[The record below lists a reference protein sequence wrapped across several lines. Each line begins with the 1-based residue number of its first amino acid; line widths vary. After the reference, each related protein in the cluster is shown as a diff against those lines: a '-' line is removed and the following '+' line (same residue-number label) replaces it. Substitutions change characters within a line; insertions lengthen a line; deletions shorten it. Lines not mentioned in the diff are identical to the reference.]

1 MRQRTYGEMSLFESY
16 LDRFNYLRLD
26 GEVGN
31 ATFGSDRYLNQ
42 HFYKSREW
50 KQLREMIIARDEG
63 YDLAHPDYPIG
74 GRILVHHIN
83 PLTAKEVEHGGEGL
97 LDPNNLICVSHD
109 THNAIHFGDAR
120 LLRKEYVER
129 KPGDTLLW

>member
-16 LDRFNYLRLD
+16 LDRYNYLRLD

-63 YDLAHPDYPIG
+63 FDLAHPDYPIG

-83 PLTAKEVEHGGEGL
+83 PLTAKVVEHGGEGL

-109 THNAIHFGDAR
+109 THNAIHFGDSR
-120 LLRKEYVER
+120 LLRKDHVER

>member
-42 HFYKSREW
+42 HFYKSRE
-50 KQLREMIIARDEG
+50 
-63 YDLAHPDYPIG
+63 
-74 GRILVHHIN
+74 
-83 PLTAKEVEHGGEGL
+83 
-97 LDPNNLICVSHD
+97 
-109 THNAIHFGDAR
+109 
-120 LLRKEYVER
+120 
-129 KPGDTLLW
+129 

>member
-63 YDLAHPDYPIG
+63 FDLAHPEYPIC

-83 PLTAKEVEHGGEGL
+83 PPTAKEVDHGGEGL

-109 THNAIHFGDAR
+109 THNAIHFGDSR
-120 LLRKEYVER
+120 LLRKDYVER